1 MFLPKW
7 QKNREGEEEGVNRGH
22 VFEEDEEKLSEV
34 QSHSGTE
41 VRKRRSEADRL
52 LPEGGEGS

>member
-1 MFLPKW
+1 MAEEP
-7 QKNREGEEEGVNRGH
+7 RGEEKGVNRGH

-34 QSHSGTE
+34 QSHGGTE
-41 VRKRRSEADRL
+41 VRKWRSGADRL